1 MAVDSSDRSR
11 KYLAYP
17 IRRGNEMIARIW
29 RGIAVAEKAKNYIEH
44 LQRSV
49 LPELYQIYG
58 FRGAYVLR
66 RDLDAGVEFTVQ
78 TLWESMDAIRKFA
91 GENVEAAV
99 VAPAAQPLF
108 RKYDSTATHY
118 EIVLH
123 SESGK

>member
-1 MAVDSSDRSR
+1 
-11 KYLAYP
+11 
-17 IRRGNEMIARIW
+17 MIARVW
-29 RGIAVAEKAKNYIEH
+29 RGTALPERADQYVEH

-49 LPELYQIYG
+49 LPELYQIEG

-66 RDLDAGVEFTVQ
+66 RDLNNGVEFTVQ

-99 VAPAAQPLF
+99 VAPAARPLF
-108 RKYDSTATHY
+108 REFDSTATHY

-123 SESGK
+123 SGRAK